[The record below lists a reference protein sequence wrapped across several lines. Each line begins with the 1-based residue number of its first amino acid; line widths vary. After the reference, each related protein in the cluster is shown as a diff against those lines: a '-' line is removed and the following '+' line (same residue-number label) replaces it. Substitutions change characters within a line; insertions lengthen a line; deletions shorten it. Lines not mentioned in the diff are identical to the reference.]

1 MLFKAFYE
9 RSLSKFKGV
18 LSKVDLVNLEKLTV
32 NQNLVLYEDHVN
44 NLYHRFLKLLDYSFR
59 AIYTRTVS
67 DIIIEFV
74 EHYDEKE
81 ENS

>member
-1 MLFKAFYE
+1 MIHD
-9 RSLSKFKGV
+9 LSY
-18 LSKVDLVNLEKLTV
+18 
-32 NQNLVLYEDHVN
+32 LVLYEDHVN
-44 NLYHRFLKLLDYSFR
+44 NLYHRFLKLLDYSLR